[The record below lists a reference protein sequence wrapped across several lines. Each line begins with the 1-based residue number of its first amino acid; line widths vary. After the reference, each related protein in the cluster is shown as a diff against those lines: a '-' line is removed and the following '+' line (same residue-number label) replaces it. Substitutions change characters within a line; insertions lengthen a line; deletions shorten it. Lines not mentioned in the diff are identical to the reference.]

1 MGQIVSS
8 AAKPKRC
15 NLNKL
20 SQLGTPA
27 AGEYILVSY
36 DNSMTANGQG
46 NFDRYIMGDGR
57 TAATALELKYLD
69 DSTRPYIVEEVNKA
83 VADIQPIEITGDV
96 TNAPD
101 EEDLTSENQ
110 GGTDVLKFKDKAY
123 NSALY
128 SGLGRVY
135 IRKNIVT
142 LEGVGKNVLT
152 QAMVNTANTIYH
164 IQYDYDL
171 NGQTITLPAGC
182 VLEFDGGSLTNGTIV
197 GNGTLIVASS
207 SVFRN
212 VTLNGSYTN
221 EYFDLAWF
229 ITSDSDLSLANLVSS
244 CNNCSKKMY
253 IPEGTYTF
261 TTPVVLNGTFDVQ
274 SVGTLNYNGIIDAA
288 AITFGSEETASLK
301 RSVEIKLSQ
310 KYFPSNYTINSDNTV
325 TCPNNIGVLFYNTY
339 NSHITI
345 LEVSNFCYGVKIAA
359 KNNGSCYNTFELYEI
374 RDCYQALTLMS
385 EDGGWVNEN
394 LFLNGRLWVTRAFAL
409 KGMSRGIVIDSTRN
423 YRNNNNVFVKPCVEG
438 QYIGID
444 IISGV
449 KNIAF
454 GVRNEG
460 DTISVRS
467 INPDNFVLLY
477 NNDGINDADV
487 STVISASEIHYY
499 NQKQFLVFDS
509 GVFTYAQDDEGNIT
523 LGNIGF
529 ANGDKYILSN
539 VDDYGYV
546 YGGNYYVDITRNE
559 ATSFMVQVDG
569 SIRLSFNTY
578 DANGNEI
585 TAEGDIISG
594 TGNIPFS
601 STFNQ
606 LVAGAAI
613 SEPYHF
619 YVKNDNVKIV
629 RVGIRPIG
637 STPFFLKRF
646 SIYSNKNGSS
656 VNTAEPS
663 PALPSAPI
671 KSSGIS
677 FVSNTNTIAYTDNV
691 LVGWELCNGNWVNKL
706 IPRKY
711 VYDFQRYVSDGTNYC
726 IDGLLLR
733 GRTYSSTLT
742 PNSTFSNYSSG
753 FTIVN
758 DAINTPYIALK
769 FFKLHGEREFWIKL
783 DTLTPSEIGT
793 NRPKIIIIGYD
804 ANMNQIS
811 IDNMTVTTET
821 NVRYWEAS
829 GNTTHIKQENNH
841 TIVVSQSGMIKFA
854 LTGDIDS
861 IALCAGI
868 GIYKK
873 ITLFANCMEPMT
885 EMPLTLPNAPT
896 AQGNSIAFGE
906 RVFDVVNHV
915 PYYWDGAWRTIGGAA
930 T

>member
-1 MGQIVSS
+1 MGQIIYGEQ
-8 AAKPKRC
+8 KPKYC
-15 NLNKL
+15 NIVAIQEGGSKANTVLDDGEVWLVDTTNATKVNK
-20 SQLGTPA
+20 G
-27 AGEYILVSY
+27 AGDYDAYIK
-36 DNSMTANGQG
+36 
-46 NFDRYIMGDGR
+46 GDG
-57 TAATALELKYLD
+57 
-69 DSTRPYIVEEVNKA
+69 VNKA
-83 VADIQPIEITGDV
+83 SQLPLTYLKTIADD
-96 TNAPD
+96 
-101 EEDLTSENQ
+101 EDLHEVNGVMS
-110 GGTDVLKFKDKAY
+110 LADKAY
-123 NSALY
+123 NSAAF
-128 SGLGRVY
+128 SGLGRVRL
-135 IRKNIVT
+135 RKN
-142 LEGVGKNVLT
+142 LSGGKNILT

-207 SVFRN
+207 SVFKN
-212 VTLNGSYTN
+212 VNLNGSYTN

-229 ITSDSDLSLANLVSS
+229 ITSDTDLSLSNLVSS

-310 KYFPSNYTINSDNTV
+310 KYFPSNYTINSDNTA

-359 KNNGSCYNTFELYEI
+359 KNSGSCYNTFELYEI

-394 LFLNGRLWVTRAFAL
+394 LFLNGRLWTKNVFAL
-409 KGMSRGIVIDSTRN
+409 KGVSRGIVIDSTRD
-423 YRNNNNVFVKPCVEG
+423 YKNNNNVFVKPCVEG
-438 QYIGID
+438 LYIGLD
-444 IISGV
+444 FLCATR
-449 KNIAF
+449 NYAF
-454 GVRNEG
+454 GVRNERN
-460 DTISVRS
+460 TISVRS
-467 INPDNFVLLY
+467 NNSDNFVILY
-477 NNDGINDADV
+477 TDSGVNLSADSV
-487 STVISASEIHYY
+487 VIPITEIMQYRLRNY
-499 NQKQFLVFDS
+499 LVFDS
-509 GVFTYAQDDEGNIT
+509 GVFTYAKDGNGNIT

-529 ANGDKYILSN
+529 ADGSRYISSSI
-539 VDDYGYV
+539 DDYGYI

-559 ATSFMVQVDG
+559 ATNFIIQVDG
-569 SIRLSFNTY
+569 NIRLFFNTY
-578 DANGNEI
+578 DANGDEI
-585 TAEGDIISG
+585 TAEGDIISDG
-594 TGNIPFS
+594 VNIPFS
-601 STFNQ
+601 SIQNG
-606 LVAGAAI
+606 LVVGAAI
-613 SEPYHF
+613 NSYYIFH
-619 YVKNDNVKIV
+619 VKNDNVKTV
-629 RVGIRPIG
+629 RVGIKKIG
-637 STPFFLKRF
+637 STNFYIKRF
-646 SIYSNKNGSS
+646 SIYSIQNGSN
-656 VNTAEPS
+656 VNTAKPF

-677 FVSNTNTIAYTDNV
+677 FVSNANTIAYTDNV
-691 LVGWELCNGNWVNKL
+691 LVGWELQNGNWVNKL

-733 GRTYSSTLT
+733 GRSDSSTLT

-758 DAINTPYIALK
+758 DAINTPPIALK

-829 GNTTHIKQENNH
+829 GITTHIKQENNH
-841 TIVVSQSGMIKFA
+841 TIVVSQSGMIKFT

-861 IALCAGI
+861 IALCAGA

-896 AQGNSIAFGE
+896 AQGNSIVFGE